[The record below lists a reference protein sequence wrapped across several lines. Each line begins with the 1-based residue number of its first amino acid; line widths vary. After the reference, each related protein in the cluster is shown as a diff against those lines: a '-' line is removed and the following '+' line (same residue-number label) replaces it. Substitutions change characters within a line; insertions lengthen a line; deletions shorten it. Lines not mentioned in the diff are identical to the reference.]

1 MALREEFY
9 FPSSDGVHQIHGL
22 WWLPEDRAPRTLVQ
36 LVHGISEYM
45 GRYDAFARF
54 LTDHGFAV
62 AGHDHLGHGGTARD
76 RTEYGYF
83 SARDGWD
90 HLVRDVKSLHDRMDR
105 HCPGLPHFLLGH
117 SMGSFVAR
125 TYLIEYPGT
134 VAGCLLLGTGQ
145 EAPALVAFGKA
156 VSGALCRLRGD
167 RHHSALVTA
176 LSLGAYNARFR
187 PARTNADWI
196 SRDTAVVDAY
206 VSDPLCRF
214 VPTVG
219 MFRDMMGGLQRIAD
233 PKGLAKMDPDTPVG
247 LFSGGDD
254 PVGGQGKGVEKVAGF
269 FRRAGCRDLTVKL
282 YPGARHE
289 LLNEINRQEVFSDL
303 LAWLEGHLEP

>member
-1 MALREEFY
+1 MALREEFH

-22 WWLPEDRAPRTLVQ
+22 RWLPQDQTPRATVQ
-36 LVHGISEYM
+36 LVHGISEYI

-62 AGHDHLGHGGTARD
+62 AGHDHLGHGGTALD
-76 RTEYGYF
+76 KSEYGFF
-83 SARDGWD
+83 SDKDGWD
-90 HLVRDVKSLHDRMDR
+90 YLVRDVKTLHDDLDSRF
-105 HCPGLPHFLLGH
+105 PGVPHFLLGH

-125 TYLIEYPGT
+125 TYLIEHPGT
-134 VAGCLLLGTGQ
+134 VDGCLLLGTGQ

-156 VSGALCRLRGD
+156 VSGALCRLRGN
-167 RHHSALVTA
+167 RHHSPLVTA
-176 LSLGAYNARFR
+176 LSLGAYNAQVR
-187 PARTNADWI
+187 PARTGADWI

-219 MFRDMMGGLQRIAD
+219 MFRDMMGGLQRISD
-233 PKGLAKMDPDTPVG
+233 SKGLAKMDPDTPVG
-247 LFSGGDD
+247 IFSGDAD
-254 PVGGQGKGVEKVAGF
+254 PVGGRGKGVRTVEGF

-289 LLNEINRQEVFSDL
+289 LLNETNREKVFADL
-303 LAWLEGHLEP
+303 LTWLENHLET